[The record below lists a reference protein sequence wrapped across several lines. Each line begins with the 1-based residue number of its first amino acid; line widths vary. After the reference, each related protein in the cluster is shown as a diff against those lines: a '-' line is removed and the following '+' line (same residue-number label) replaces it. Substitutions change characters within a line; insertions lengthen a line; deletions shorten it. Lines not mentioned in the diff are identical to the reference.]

1 MGKTFALGVQSAS
14 PPPCAVLDLWTCL
27 HLRALCLPLASPART
42 PCAQARAVRSRQDI
56 FFLTPKLAATMPK
69 LVAER
74 GKPAHNQAVREV
86 AEELD
91 KFEKMHQARST
102 LDAFHH

>member
-1 MGKTFALGVQSAS
+1 
-14 PPPCAVLDLWTCL
+14 
-27 HLRALCLPLASPART
+27 
-42 PCAQARAVRSRQDI
+42 
-56 FFLTPKLAATMPK
+56 MPK